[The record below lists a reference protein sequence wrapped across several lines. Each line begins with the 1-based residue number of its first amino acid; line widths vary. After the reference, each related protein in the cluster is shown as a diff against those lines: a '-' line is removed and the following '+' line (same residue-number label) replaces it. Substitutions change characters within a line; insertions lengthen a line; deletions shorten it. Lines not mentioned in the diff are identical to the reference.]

1 MRTLL
6 PCLFA
11 VLAMWSAPLIA
22 VESFEIKPEGAEF
35 AKFNAVKA
43 PIYTTLLL
51 RKDDRLAIIGDSIT
65 EQRMYSRMI
74 ETYLTVALPELAITT
89 RQYGWS
95 GETAEGFKKRMVQD
109 CLRFK
114 PTIATLCYGMNDHRY
129 NPFNEATAKWYR
141 ENYGAVAKGLK
152 DVGARVV
159 IGSPGPVGKMPS
171 WVKTARGTVEDL
183 NLNLCAFRNIDIELA
198 NELEVR
204 FADVFWPMYTNLW
217 AAKKRYGAA
226 YEVSGN
232 DGIHPDWAGHLIM
245 AYAFLKGLGCDG
257 NIGTITVDLAKQTAT
272 ASAGHQVTKVSNGDI
287 TLTSTRYPFCAT
299 GALDQHHSIRSGMT
313 LVPFLLELIRLVLI
327 ATGGAA
333 AKYTITWGTESRIY
347 TKEQLATG
355 VNLADDFMINPFS
368 DAFKKV
374 DDAVSAKQA
383 YETKQIKNEF
393 HGKAGKADIEKTA
406 TETEAVRAPLAAA
419 IAATMVPVQHVI
431 QVVAAP

>member
-245 AYAFLKGLGCDG
+245 AYAFLKSLGCDG
-257 NIGTITVDLAKQTAT
+257 NIGTITVNLAKQTAT

-287 TLTSTRYPFCAT
+287 TLTSSRYPFCAT

-313 LVPFLLELIRLVLI
+313 LVPFHQELNRLVLI

-333 AKYTITWGTESRIY
+333 AKYTINWGTESRIY

-383 YETKQIKNEF
+383 YETKQIKNDF